1 MGQLWTRGG
10 IAVRHRGSMHS
21 LVDLRICLHMVV
33 LVEDKGD
40 KFIPGFLSCALSNNK
55 LCLHR
60 LRVWR
65 LDFSGITTPKTQ
77 STAAFVGICDTPQN
91 GLYSG
96 NSIAADSFRQCA
108 LPFLFPTDSFP
119 PTSYLD
125 CLMIKLWRRVFPG
138 SPTRSTL
145 NWLNTTNETKRHRD
159 GYSSLPLIRQIFWYM
174 PTLHR
179 SSGSHSLTAVW

>member
-55 LCLHR
+55 LCLPR

-65 LDFSGITTPKTQ
+65 LDFSGITTPNTQ
-77 STAAFVGICDTPQN
+77 STAALVGNCDTPQN

-96 NSIAADSFRQCA
+96 TSIAADSFRQCA

-138 SPTRSTL
+138 SPHDLHWIDWIQRMKPKAPG
-145 NWLNTTNETKRHRD
+145 WL
-159 GYSSLPLIRQIFWYM
+159 F
-174 PTLHR
+174 
-179 SSGSHSLTAVW
+179 